1 MFALVDCN
9 SCYASCEQIFRPDL
23 RGKPVV
29 VLSNNDGCVVARSK
43 EAKALGV
50 PDLEPYFKVEKILKA
65 KNVHVFSSN
74 YELYAETSQRVM
86 STLRDF
92 APQVEIYSIDEMF
105 LYFDGF
111 EKLFKNTSD
120 WVDYGTKIKRTL
132 WKEVRMPVCVG
143 IAPTKTLAKLANHIA
158 KRSDKCKG
166 VCVIE
171 YPMQW
176 HEVMKKL
183 SVRKIWGIGSQLE
196 KQLGYMGV
204 KSVYDLLQQ
213 DPKLMRK
220 KFSVNVERI
229 ICELN
234 GISCIPLEEVPEPK
248 QQIYTTRMFGE
259 KITDLPSL
267 QEAVS
272 QYASRACEK
281 LRKQKSLVKTI
292 AVFIETSRFHKTPYH
307 RSVVIK
313 LPYPTSDS
321 RTVIEAAKRALPVM
335 YKDGL
340 QYSKAGV
347 GLIEVLP
354 KSPQQRN
361 FFNEYQTEKSEALMN
376 VLDKIKHK
384 DLAHI
389 TIGACGLKQE
399 WKMQRNLKSPNY
411 TTSWGELLTINSAR

>member
-23 RGKPVV
+23 RGKPIV
-29 VLSNNDGCVVARSK
+29 VLSNNDGVIVARSK
-43 EAKALGV
+43 EAKSLGI
-50 PDLEPYFKVEKILKA
+50 PDLEPYFKVENLIKKHNIQ
-65 KNVHVFSSN
+65 VFSSN
-74 YELYAETSQRVM
+74 YELYGDISHRVM
-86 STLRDF
+86 QTLKDF

-105 LYFDGF
+105 LYFEGF
-111 EKLFKNTSD
+111 ENLFKTTSD

-158 KRSDKCKG
+158 KRSTKCNG
-166 VCVIE
+166 VCVIKH
-171 YPMQW
+171 PRQW
-176 HEVMKKL
+176 HGVMKKL
-183 SVRKIWGIGSQLE
+183 SIRKIWGIGSQYE

-204 KSVYDLLQQ
+204 HTVYDLLQQ
-213 DPKLMRK
+213 DPKIMRK
-220 KFSVNVERI
+220 MFSVNVERI

-267 QEAVS
+267 QEAIS

-281 LRKQKSLVKTI
+281 LRQQNSLVKTI
-292 AVFIETSRFHKTPYH
+292 TVFIETSRYHAMPYH
-307 RSVVIK
+307 RSKVIQ
-313 LPYPTSDS
+313 LPFPTSDT
-321 RTVIEAAKRALPVM
+321 RTVITAAKQALPSI

-340 QYSKAGV
+340 PYAKAGV
-347 GLIEVLP
+347 GLIEIIK
-354 KSPQQRN
+354 KSPTQYN
-361 FFNEYQTEKSEALMN
+361 FFNEYQSPQSEAIMQ
-376 VLDKIKHK
+376 VLDTIKRK

-389 TIGACGLKQE
+389 TIGACGLEQK
-399 WKMQRNLKSPNY
+399 WKMQRHRKSPNY
-411 TTSWGELLTINSAR
+411 TTKWGELIRLAN